1 MSTIK
6 TCRILGVNIAVTNMA
21 QTVQYIENNLEE
33 LRGKYIC
40 VSNVH
45 TTIMAHDNPAYRNV
59 QNSAAIALPDG
70 KPLSVVSRKRGY
82 TEAERVTGPDLM
94 GELFARKNGLKH
106 FFYGDKEE
114 TLQILQQK
122 LKEKYPDLQFLVPL
136 VNEKRRQQFE
146 EIKAQIAPEL
156 DMHLIDGKARQVMI
170 AAEATLLASGT
181 AALEA
186 MLCKSPMVVGYRMKP
201 FTHFLAKRLVKTKY
215 ISLPNLLAD
224 EMLVPEMI
232 QEDCEPQKL
241 AEQLSQYLGDDES
254 AVKSRS
260 VLIQRFTELHK
271 LIQCD
276 ADSQAAQAV
285 IDLLEQKHD

>member
-21 QTVQYIENNLEE
+21 QTVQYIENNLEK

-45 TTIMAHDNPAYRNV
+45 TTVMAHDNSAYRNV

-94 GELFARKNGLKH
+94 GELFARENGLKH

-122 LKEKYPDLQFLVPL
+122 LKEKYPD
-136 VNEKRRQQFE
+136 
-146 EIKAQIAPEL
+146 IQIAGMISPPFRSLSQEEE
-156 DMHLIDGKARQVMI
+156 KAYIQQINDSGADIVWIGLGAPKQENWMYEHQGMFQGVMI
-170 AAEATLLASGT
+170 GVGAGFSYHAGLIKRAPEWMQKMSLEWLYRLMQDPVRLFKRYFTTNLKFLL
-181 AALEA
+181 LEA
-186 MLCKSPMVVGYRMKP
+186 KDKGEAL
-201 FTHFLAKRLVKTKY
+201 
-215 ISLPNLLAD
+215 
-224 EMLVPEMI
+224 
-232 QEDCEPQKL
+232 
-241 AEQLSQYLGDDES
+241 
-254 AVKSRS
+254 
-260 VLIQRFTELHK
+260 
-271 LIQCD
+271 
-276 ADSQAAQAV
+276 
-285 IDLLEQKHD
+285 

>member
-21 QTVQYIENNLEE
+21 QTVQYIENNLEK

-45 TTIMAHDNPAYRNV
+45 TTVMAHDNPAYRNV

-94 GELFARKNGLKH
+94 GELFARENGLKH

-122 LKEKYPDLQFLVPL
+122 LKEKYPD
-136 VNEKRRQQFE
+136 
-146 EIKAQIAPEL
+146 IQIAGMISPPFRSLSQEEE
-156 DMHLIDGKARQVMI
+156 KAYIQKINDSGADIIWIGLGAPKQENWMYEHQGMFQGVMI
-170 AAEATLLASGT
+170 GVGAGFSYHAGLIKRAPEWMQKMSLEWFYRLMQDPVRLFKRYFTTNLKFIL
-181 AALEA
+181 LEA
-186 MLCKSPMVVGYRMKP
+186 KDKG
-201 FTHFLAKRLVKTKY
+201 
-215 ISLPNLLAD
+215 
-224 EMLVPEMI
+224 E
-232 QEDCEPQKL
+232 
-241 AEQLSQYLGDDES
+241 
-254 AVKSRS
+254 
-260 VLIQRFTELHK
+260 VL
-271 LIQCD
+271 
-276 ADSQAAQAV
+276 
-285 IDLLEQKHD
+285 